1 MQHFGRF
8 GSPSFIRSDN
18 GPHFVNELIKLFLLA
33 TGTEHNRT
41 LAYSSEENAIVE
53 RSNKEIN
60 RHIRA
65 YIFHRGSTDNY
76 QEVLPFVQ
84 RIINSAENSR
94 TNTSP
99 ANILFGN
106 AVNLDRGILLPD
118 NEQSAEQSLT
128 KASSKMLQMQHIAIQ
143 TAKTALLHADNIHK
157 STSSSEITEFAPDS
171 YVLAAHRVA
180 PETRLHTLWR
190 GPFRVI
196 SNEQAQYTLLDLTSG
211 KQKLYHVTQL
221 KAFNFNPLRTD
232 PADIARRDYLEF
244 FIDEIIKFDGHFD
257 KLHSLRFY
265 VKWLGYDETH
275 NTWEPWK
282 NLRRTKALHLFLID
296 KNLRNR
302 IPREFQ
308 PNYLE

>member
-1 MQHFGRF
+1 LQHFGRF

-106 AVNLDRGILLPD
+106 AVNLDRGILLSD
-118 NEQSAEQSLT
+118 DEQSAEQ
-128 KASSKMLQMQHIAIQ
+128 
-143 TAKTALLHADNIHK
+143 
-157 STSSSEITEFAPDS
+157 
-171 YVLAAHRVA
+171 
-180 PETRLHTLWR
+180 
-190 GPFRVI
+190 
-196 SNEQAQYTLLDLTSG
+196 
-211 KQKLYHVTQL
+211 
-221 KAFNFNPLRTD
+221 
-232 PADIARRDYLEF
+232 
-244 FIDEIIKFDGHFD
+244 
-257 KLHSLRFY
+257 
-265 VKWLGYDETH
+265 
-275 NTWEPWK
+275 
-282 NLRRTKALHLFLID
+282 
-296 KNLRNR
+296 
-302 IPREFQ
+302 
-308 PNYLE
+308 